1 MASELP
7 LSIAV
12 LRYLHIFFGSV
23 AFVCGPGAL
32 LTNKGGSAH
41 RTWGKVFFWAL
52 TATTFLS
59 LILGLWRPNYFLFLV
74 GLFSFYLAFAGYRV
88 LYRKRPDLGQRAT
101 ALDYVVTVICLA
113 ASLGL
118 LVMSVV
124 KPVFVRG
131 GVDPV
136 LSVFGLI
143 GMAGTI
149 RDLRVFRMKFD
160 LAKHRRDWIY
170 KHIGNMIGAY
180 IAALTAFSATTMHFL
195 PPILAWLWP
204 TAVFVPVI
212 VWNIRKYKRVGATV
226 PVPVPENR

>member
-1 MASELP
+1 M
-7 LSIAV
+7 
-12 LRYLHIFFGSV
+12 
-23 AFVCGPGAL
+23 
-32 LTNKGGSAH
+32 
-41 RTWGKVFFWAL
+41 
-52 TATTFLS
+52 
-59 LILGLWRPNYFLFLV
+59 
-74 GLFSFYLAFAGYRV
+74 
-88 LYRKRPDLGQRAT
+88 
-101 ALDYVVTVICLA
+101 VTVICLA

-124 KPVFVRG
+124 KPVFVRS

-143 GMAGTI
+143 GTVGTV
-149 RDLRVFRMKFD
+149 RDLQVFRMKFD
-160 LAKHRRDWIY
+160 QTRDRKKWIY

-212 VWNIRKYKRVGATV
+212 VWNIRKYKRMGAPV

>member
-1 MASELP
+1 M
-7 LSIAV
+7 
-12 LRYLHIFFGSV
+12 
-23 AFVCGPGAL
+23 CGPGAL
-32 LTNKGGSAH
+32 LTKKGGKAH

-59 LILGLWRPNYFLFLV
+59 SILGLWRPNYFLFLV

-118 LVMSVV
+118 LVMSVA
-124 KPVFVRG
+124 KPVFVRS

-143 GMAGTI
+143 GTVGTV
-149 RDLRVFRMKFD
+149 RDLQVFRMKFD
-160 LAKHRRDWIY
+160 LTRDRKKWIY

-212 VWNIRKYKRVGATV
+212 VWNIRKYKRMGATS

>member
-1 MASELP
+1 MRAGG
-7 LSIAV
+7 AV
-12 LRYLHIFFGSV
+12 DEERRE
-23 AFVCGPGAL
+23 GAPDLGKGVL
-32 LTNKGGSAH
+32 L
-41 RTWGKVFFWAL
+41 AL
-52 TATTFLS
+52 TGTTFLS

-124 KPVFVRG
+124 KPVFVRS
-131 GVDPV
+131 GVDPM

-143 GMAGTI
+143 GTVGTV
-149 RDLRVFRMKFD
+149 RDLRVFRTKFD
-160 LAKHRRDWIY
+160 LARDRKKWIY

-212 VWNIRKYKRVGATV
+212 VWNIRKYKRLGALV
-226 PVPVPENR
+226 PVAVPENR